1 MDIQNIKSIN
11 GFIIRPLW
19 NRFQTKLGIYTHA
32 GDYSDEQMPPCY
44 MPIEAEI
51 IAAPKKSKAKKGDT
65 LYFTWNAI
73 SFQKCISNRK
83 EENLF
88 YLDNSYFA
96 YRNAEGLFCFDGW
109 ALLDLIVE
117 EEEVVTTASGIVLS
131 GLKVE
136 GNNVV
141 QKTTK
146 RTLEGK
152 VAVLPEILD
161 IDVKVGDTVKV
172 EQHTDV
178 EVEVGDKKFY
188 RVRIDDIYAVC
199 NPNN

>member
-1 MDIQNIKSIN
+1 MDIQKIKAIN

-19 NRFQTKLGIYTHA
+19 NRFETKSGLLTHA

-51 IAAPKKSKAKKGDT
+51 IAAPPKSKAQKGDT
-65 LYFTWNAI
+65 LYFTWNAL
-73 SFQKCISNRK
+73 SFQKCISGRK
-83 EENLF
+83 EQNLF

-96 YRNAEGLFCFDGW
+96 YRNSEGLFCFEGW
-109 ALLDLIVE
+109 ALLDLIIE
-117 EEEVVTTASGIVLS
+117 QDEVVTTESGIILS
-131 GLKVE
+131 GLKVQ
-136 GNNVV
+136 GQDVV
-141 QKTTK
+141 QKTTQ
-146 RTLEGK
+146 RNLEGK
-152 VAVLPEILD
+152 VAVLPEQLD

-178 EVEVGDKKFY
+178 EVEVGENKYY
-188 RVRIDDIYAVC
+188 RVRIDDIYALC